1 MNSEATSRICANGA
15 GIPCIGLGAFGMRG
29 LGLSDL
35 LAQCDGHYYETWNL
49 VGGEWVIAS
58 LELRRLLVDTE

>member
-1 MNSEATSRICANGA
+1 MHWSRGIWHAGSGA
-15 GIPCIGLGAFGMRG
+15 LGFARP
-29 LGLSDL
+29 
-35 LAQCDGHYYETWNL
+35 CDGHYYETWNL